1 AASGAVRRP
10 GPGPGEPGRPLT
22 TTLPPLFEENPMDQ
36 NTGTASAQVPVAA
49 APSQGTHH
57 YVMTLQKPMP
67 NGVGYAVHSF
77 SGTCTPGAGASRYD
91 LYLWVMAE
99 MVRTAPQLAGSTVL
113 FFDVQP
119 NRI

>member
-1 AASGAVRRP
+1 AARPRPRGA
-10 GPGPGEPGRPLT
+10 GPPEHPLT
-22 TTLPPLFEENPMDQ
+22 TTLPPLFEENPMNQ
-36 NTGTASAQVPVAA
+36 NTASAQVPVAA

-57 YVMTLQKPMP
+57 YVMTLQKPLP
-67 NGVGYAVHSF
+67 NGGYAVHSF
-77 SGTCTPGAGASRYD
+77 SGTCTPGAGATRYD

-99 MVRTAPQLAGSTVL
+99 MIRTAPQLAGSTIL